1 MKELFG
7 FPISFA
13 VCYLL
18 GAFIYATLDIMAWD
32 FGGRALCVF
41 FGLMWGFALCVRI
54 RMEYLNE

>member
-32 FGGRALCVF
+32 FSGRAVCVF
-41 FGLMWGFALCVRI
+41 FGLVWVLALCIRI
-54 RMEYLNE
+54 RMEYMHG